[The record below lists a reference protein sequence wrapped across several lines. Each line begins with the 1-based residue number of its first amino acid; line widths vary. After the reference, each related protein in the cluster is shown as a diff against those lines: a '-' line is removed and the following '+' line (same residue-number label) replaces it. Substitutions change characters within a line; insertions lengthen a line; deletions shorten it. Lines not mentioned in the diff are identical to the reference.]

1 MKGKQFMKRHA
12 GMLSIYGVCF
22 AALFLLIA
30 LVPKFGT
37 MENILN
43 VIKQSAYIAIPAVGL
58 TMVMVQGGIDLS
70 VGGIISLAG
79 VVNGM
84 LIMKGFPVGISF
96 IITLIGCAVFGLLN
110 GWVVASIKV
119 PPFIAT
125 YTVSEIASGIALII
139 GNGKAIGPFKNDAYT
154 CIGNGKLAGIPI
166 PDLVIILVAAVG
178 IILLSHTAFGN
189 RIYAVGNNPMVV
201 KQEGLS
207 VAKIKIWTYIICA
220 VCAGISGLLLSAR
233 MSSASPVQGDGYQL
247 KCVASCIIG
256 GVSMNG
262 GSGKVFNSVLGAF
275 FIAVLSNALNMMAVD
290 PFIQNL
296 VLGAVIIIVVAI
308 SMSVNRR
315 ADERRRAY

>member
-1 MKGKQFMKRHA
+1 MKRHA

-58 TMVMVQGGIDLS
+58 TMVMVQ
-70 VGGIISLAG
+70 GGIISLAG

-154 CIGNGKLAGIPI
+154 FIGNGKLAGIPI